1 MNRIWWK
8 RIAAVIVFLIS
19 LFVIDFILN
28 RDNSEIT
35 MDMPKATLPV
45 VSVMS
50 DNHKI
55 NTMYGYVSKREE
67 AYTKDS
73 ITPISEDREI
83 TIVIDTYQ
91 TDISSVSYEVRSIDG
106 ERLIEDGDVAVLQKM
121 PDQIRF
127 TLHLKD
133 LIEENKEYAL
143 VTILTVEGGEKVYYY
158 TRFIQ
163 SEKFYAKDKLD
174 FITNFHNMTFGEDST
189 GLKKYLES
197 NAKGDNSNFHKVDIH
212 SSPAQVMWDTLSI
225 ESPSTADA

>member
-1 MNRIWWK
+1 
-8 RIAAVIVFLIS
+8 
-19 LFVIDFILN
+19 
-28 RDNSEIT
+28 
-35 MDMPKATLPV
+35 
-45 VSVMS
+45 MS

-133 LIEENKEYAL
+133 LI
-143 VTILTVEGGEKVYYY
+143 YY
-158 TRFIQ
+158 R
-163 SEKFYAKDKLD
+163 
-174 FITNFHNMTFGEDST
+174 N
-189 GLKKYLES
+189 
-197 NAKGDNSNFHKVDIH
+197 
-212 SSPAQVMWDTLSI
+212 
-225 ESPSTADA
+225 